1 MKNSVVNI
9 VGVLEAQ
16 MNPQKLPHKAILS
29 LAGKPLLLTVI
40 ERIKSCKL
48 IETLVVSTST
58 EEIDSPVYQLCKKER
73 IAAFRGEKKKQLDID
88 YKIAL
93 KYDADVLLKVS
104 MNEPLIDPSVIT
116 KVLKYFIEN
125 QEKYDYVSN
134 LNPATYP
141 KGNEVEVVSFEG
153 LRNSWKLADNP
164 CERENSTFYIRN
176 NPQKFSIGNVIC
188 EGGYDYSKTFRW
200 LLDYEEDY
208 IFVKKI
214 FDELYFK
221 NPVFNLHDILLLLDE
236 YPALKYINS
245 KYLGVNLYNNMNSYN
260 TLIR

>member
-1 MKNSVVNI
+1 MKNSIVNI
-9 VGVLEAQ
+9 VTVLAAQ

-40 ERIKSCKL
+40 ERIKTCKL
-48 IETLVVSTST
+48 IGTLVVSTTT
-58 EEIDSPVYQLCKKER
+58 EEIDTPVYQLCKKRGIE
-73 IAAFRGEKKKQLDID
+73 IFRGDKKKQLDTE

-116 KVLKYFIEN
+116 KALKFFIEN
-125 QEKYDYVSN
+125 QDKYDYVSN

-141 KGNEVEVVSFEG
+141 KGNEVEAVSFEG
-153 LRNSWKLADNP
+153 LRNSWKFADNI

-176 NPQKFSIGNVIC
+176 NPQKFRIGNVIC

-208 IFVKKI
+208 VFVKKI
-214 FDELYFK
+214 FDELYYK
-221 NPVFNLHDILLLLDE
+221 NPLFNLHDIISLLDE
-236 YPALKYINS
+236 HPHLKFINS
-245 KYLGVNLYNNMNSYN
+245 KHLGINLYNNMNN
-260 TLIR
+260 FKPQIR